1 MNNGSIAYRYC
12 RALFEEARIA
22 AVDKDIYDAFSTLQQ
37 SMKAAPDIQGALIS
51 PRIAKDR
58 KMNLLLTASQ
68 CDVPLWTR
76 FISLVLDHQRESL
89 LRVMIF
95 VYQDIYREHH
105 QIDHVVLGTA
115 TPADADIQRR
125 VVEKVHSHTGRKVE
139 LETLVRP
146 ELIGGF
152 CLLIGDRL
160 FDYSYRTKLQN
171 IRKQLW
177 NKSK

>member
-1 MNNGSIAYRYC
+1 MNTGSIAIRYC

-22 AVDKDIYDAFSTLQQ
+22 EVDHDIYHAFSTLQQ
-37 SMKAAPDIQGALIS
+37 SLKAMPDIQATLNS

-58 KMNLLLTASQ
+58 KIRLLLTASQ
-68 CDVPLWTR
+68 CYVPLWER
-76 FISLVLDHQRESL
+76 FLRLVLAYQREGL
-89 LRVMIF
+89 LRIMIF
-95 VYQDIYREHH
+95 VYSEIFREHH
-105 QIDHVVLGTA
+105 QIDHVVFATA
-115 TPADADIQRR
+115 TPADADTRKR
-125 VVEKVHSHTGRKVE
+125 VEQKVHSQTGRKVE

-160 FDYSYRTKLQN
+160 YDYSYRTKLQN

>member
-1 MNNGSIAYRYC
+1 MNIGSIAIRYC
-12 RALFEEARIA
+12 RALFEEARA
-22 AVDKDIYDAFSTLQQ
+22 AQVDTEIYQAFSILQQ
-37 SMKAAPDIQGALIS
+37 SLKAAPDIQGVLVS

-58 KMNLLLTASQ
+58 KMSLLQTASQ

-76 FISLVLDHQRESL
+76 FLRLVLDHQREDL

-125 VVEKVHSHTGRKVE
+125 VVEKVHSYTGRKVE

-146 ELIGGF
+146 EFIGGF

-160 FDYSYRTKLQN
+160 YDYSYRTKLQN

-177 NKSK
+177 NK